1 MIYHLKAIATGKIE
15 DLPYSTK
22 RPMRSALNKTLFT
35 GKMWLSK
42 PVFLKMN
49 KNTKD
54 MAGPIRLYVYIAKK
68 LRSMER

>member
-42 PVFLKMN
+42 TGFS
-49 KNTKD
+49 D
-54 MAGPIRLYVYIAKK
+54 
-68 LRSMER
+68 LRQPRGLRISLRDLTAHPDQRARQ